1 MKRIKRMRWEKIF
14 LMIFCFGLFL
24 VFSNCGRK
32 VKLPTKLPEL
42 GGGSLDTTYV
52 PIEPSRPW
60 VEAGGIPFNH
70 PQDVHVGFDGYI
82 YIADTDNDRIVKLDL
97 TGNFIDEYGGVKHPN
112 SVSQD
117 RLFRLL
123 ATGDSIIYKK
133 GIHEQNF
140 IPIYTAPSVHD
151 TVPIVIL
158 DTVVT
163 DTGTIIVPIDT
174 FRVDTLP
181 TIYEGVAPNPLPLPG
196 YAEYYACDFTRSEIT
211 KFRFNEPSTVYNLG
225 PAIPKGYDLG
235 KTAYPLGIFTYLTQN
250 GFNLIFCQFLS
261 YFSVQLL
268 NGEDYSPVIPRTN
281 SSNIYWE
288 GTFGQAEDVAV
299 DEYGNI
305 FVVDSEK
312 SSVLKFSEN
321 GVRILSFGTE
331 GTGEKQ
337 FQNPKGIAY
346 ANKIVYVAD
355 TGNNRI
361 LRFMLSTDI
370 QR

>member
-1 MKRIKRMRWEKIF
+1 MKRKKIF
-14 LMIFCFGLFL
+14 LIIFFLGLFI

-32 VKLPTKLPEL
+32 IKLPTNLPEL
-42 GGGSLDTTYV
+42 GEGTLDTTYV
-52 PIEPSRPW
+52 PIEPKHPW

-70 PQDVHVGFDGYI
+70 PQDVHIGFDGYI
-82 YIADTDNDRIVKLDL
+82 YIADTENDRIVKFDRA
-97 TGNFIDEYGGVKHPN
+97 GNFIDQYDGVKHPT
-112 SVSQD
+112 SVSQN

-123 ATGDSIIYKK
+123 ATGGNTIYKK
-133 GIHEQNF
+133 GTQDENF
-140 IPIYTAPSVHD
+140 ISVYIAPDVYD
-151 TVPIVIL
+151 TIPIVTL

-163 DTGTIIVPIDT
+163 DTGIIIVPIDT
-174 FRVDTLP
+174 FLVDTSA
-181 TIYEGVAPNPLPLPG
+181 TIYEAIAPNPLPLSG

-211 KFRFNEPSTVYNLG
+211 KFRFYEPSEIYNLG
-225 PAIPKGYDLG
+225 PAIPKGWELG
-235 KTAYPLGIFTYLTQN
+235 KTYYPLGIFTYLTPT

-261 YFSVQLL
+261 YYTVQLL
-268 NGEDYSPVIPRTN
+268 DGQDFSPVIPRTD
-281 SSNIYWE
+281 SSHIYQPI
-288 GTFGQAEDVAV
+288 FGQAEDVVV

-312 SSVLKFSEN
+312 NSVLKFSKN
-321 GVRILSFGTE
+321 GTQILSFGTE

-361 LRFMLSTDI
+361 LRFTLSTDI
-370 QR
+370 PR